1 MKGPKMNDLL
11 RLKKVVRYLLKYP
24 YLNRIFYK
32 QTLEN
37 VVTGKGTRRS
47 EGQDPGLDQVW

>member
-1 MKGPKMNDLL
+1 MNDLL

-37 VVTGKGTRRS
+37 AVTGKGTRRS